1 MTAVPETAGRVVYEP
16 TSSRQGFLLV
26 APGLVAVLG
35 GACVPTVL
43 RRVWAEMSSPSP
55 SLEKV
60 VESIPLLGPDGVAS
74 FAVAALEGGGAH
86 PLLVSVVARGDS
98 VVDLYSAERPSRRFS
113 SQGLQPWHLASFAQ
127 VVGIRFASGASTH
140 PVADA
145 PTVSGAE
152 LPLVFGAASASSVL
166 WMLDDRL
173 AVVDEGARGGLPGP
187 PSGETGRNED
197 EITLER
203 VPERRR
209 ARHGGPSEAANLPAS
224 KPIRA
229 RPCRVRIGSQAP
241 FELHVPVY
249 IGRRPR
255 GPRQTGAD
263 QVMLVEVPSP
273 TREVSASHILVEQ
286 RVGEVVVTDLKSTN
300 GTAVTL
306 PGSPRINLRQGDSIV
321 LPPYSRI
328 DIGDGT
334 VIEILPGAD

>member
-1 MTAVPETAGRVVYEP
+1 MLYE
-16 TSSRQGFLLV
+16 SGLLGEQMLLV
-26 APGLVAVLG
+26 APGIVVVLY
-35 GACVPTVL
+35 GACASDVL
-43 RRVWAEMSSPSP
+43 SRVWTEMSSTSP
-55 SLEKV
+55 ALEKV

-74 FAVAALEGGGAH
+74 FVVAALEGGDGNRQ
-86 PLLVSVVARGDS
+86 LVSVVARGDS
-98 VVDLYSAERPSRRFS
+98 VVDLYSADRPRRRFS
-113 SQGLQPWHLASFAQ
+113 SQGLQPWQLASFSQ
-127 VVGIRFASGASTH
+127 VSGIRFESGSSAD

-166 WMLDDRL
+166 WMLDERH
-173 AVVDEGARGGLPGP
+173 AVVDPGVRRSVPGP
-187 PSGETGRNED
+187 PWGEAGRDED

-203 VPERRR
+203 APERRR
-209 ARHGGPSEAANLPAS
+209 ARHGGPSEGENAPAS
-224 KPIRA
+224 RPVRA

-255 GPRQTGAD
+255 GPRQSGGD

-273 TREVSASHILVEQ
+273 TREISASHILIEQ
-286 RVGEVVVTDLKSTN
+286 RGREVVVTDLKSTN

-306 PGSPRINLRQGDSIV
+306 PGSPRIKLTQGDSIV

-328 DIGDGT
+328 EIGDGT